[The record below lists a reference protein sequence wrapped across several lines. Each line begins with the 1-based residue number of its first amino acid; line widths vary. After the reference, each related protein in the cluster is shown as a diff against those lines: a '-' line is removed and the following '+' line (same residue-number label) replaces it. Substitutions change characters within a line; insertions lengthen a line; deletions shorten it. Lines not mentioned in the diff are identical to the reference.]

1 MHSIFFALIVASFP
15 FLLPTVLVAEVDA
28 LPVSSLDMSIKTMFT
43 PNIEDRGIPSRI
55 RTEIGYS
62 YHAQNSL
69 DQECETYEEKKP
81 FNVDIYTRMSP
92 VPNYD
97 SGLGSP
103 PGEDWCECV
112 FDANENMLLHLSKL
126 SKLVYEPDDKKIT
139 ALKKSDSIFFSDVQ
153 EGKVPEM
160 IIFEDTFKNRDFDIQ
175 VQCHAGRT
183 AKKTISFHEWGVKNW
198 PKRDGMPTP
207 VEPLHV
213 QTNSS

>member
-1 MHSIFFALIVASFP
+1 MHSTFYALFVASFP

-28 LPVSSLDMSIKTMFT
+28 MFI
-43 PNIEDRGIPSRI
+43 PNIEDRGIPLHSR
-55 RTEIGYS
+55 TVIGYS

-69 DQECETYEEKKP
+69 DQECETYKEKKP
-81 FNVDIYTRMSP
+81 FNADIYTRMSP

-97 SGLGSP
+97 SGLGEQ

-112 FDANENMLLHLSKL
+112 FDANDCMPLELSQL

-153 EGKVPEM
+153 KGKIPEM
-160 IIFEDTFKNRDFDIQ
+160 IIFEDTFKKKEFDIQ

-183 AKKTISFHEWGVKNW
+183 AKKTIPFHEWGVKNW
-198 PKRDGMPTP
+198 PKCDGTP
-207 VEPLHV
+207 IPVVPLDA